1 MTYQIKSYI
10 YEVETCGQAVIYDT
24 TFYETKALAHY
35 MAYKTDKFA
44 YDDYTSVVVANNIPD
59 MNFKSEDLS
68 YESGDDEY
76 YGSPTHALL
85 GDAWLYRDCPEAW

>member
-35 MAYKTDKFA
+35 IAYKTNKFA
-44 YDDYTSVVVANNIPD
+44 YDDFTSVVEANNIPYI
-59 MNFKSEDLS
+59 KKTQEELS
-68 YESGDDEY
+68 YRDGDEY